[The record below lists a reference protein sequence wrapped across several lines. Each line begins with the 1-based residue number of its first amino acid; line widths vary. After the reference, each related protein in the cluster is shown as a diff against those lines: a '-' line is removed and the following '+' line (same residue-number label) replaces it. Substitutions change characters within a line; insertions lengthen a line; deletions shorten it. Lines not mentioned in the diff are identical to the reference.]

1 LEGEAKIHLSYFY
14 RGLARI
20 LKPGRVAM
28 VHVAQIPRMKRTGGR
43 GIFDFRGLNIRLSE
57 RAGLIFEYDWCVT
70 KNPQALRNGT
80 RVATPNGWSEIQS
93 LRVGDYVIGSDGS
106 PTEVLGVYPHE
117 VRPMYRVTFQD
128 GRYLDTDEKHLWT
141 VRNRRGDSR
150 DMTTGEM
157 MAEGLKTPSNS
168 YRFSIPMIS
177 NPVEY
182 QWNFDLPIDP
192 YTLGVLI
199 GDGSIVDRDVGLCTD
214 LEIIDSMPLPTGHS
228 VVIRPNKFRANGTV
242 ATAGIKGGKWHDNQI
257 LCSLRL
263 LGLQGKR
270 SYEKFI
276 PEQYMLA
283 SVDNRFSLLQGLLD
297 TDGTVK
303 KNGVVRY
310 STTSQKLCEDVRR
323 LVESLGGYCTV
334 KEYDEDF
341 RDHKL
346 FDMCVVIDTERCPF
360 RLKRK
365 AVRWKKKKRL
375 NNRNVVSIQ
384 RVGESECTCIEVAAN
399 DKLYVAE
406 GCIVTHNS
414 QAIRTKSHNLQF
426 AGLER
431 DRANARGALPDYL
444 LKFVA
449 DGENAVPINE
459 EGEVSRN
466 DWIQWAEGCWDWHT
480 IRETDTLNVSEGR
493 SENDTKHIC
502 PLQLPVIRRLIKLYS
517 NKGELVFSP
526 FTGIG
531 SEGFEAIKL
540 GRRFLG
546 CEIKK
551 EYIAAAKKNLERAT
565 NSSGSKS
572 IDLFE

>member
-1 LEGEAKIHLSYFY
+1 MSEASNWNIHEGDCIPYMMGVMEPKSVDMAVFSPPFPAVYSYTSQECDIGNSEDLEGEAKIHLSYFY

-43 GIFDFRGLNIRLSE
+43 GIFDFRGLNIRLAE

-93 LRVGDYVIGSDGS
+93 LRVGDHVIGSDGS
-106 PTEVLGVYPHE
+106 PTEVIGVYPHE

-141 VRNRRGDSR
+141 VQNHRGDSR

-157 MAEGLKTPSNS
+157 MAEGLTTPSNN
-168 YRFSIPMIS
+168 YRFRIPMIS

-182 QWNFDLPIDP
+182 KCNPVLPVDP
-192 YTLGVLI
+192 YTTGLF
-199 GDGSIVDRDVGLCTD
+199 VGA
-214 LEIIDSMPLPTGHS
+214 IS
-228 VVIRPNKFRANGTV
+228 NQ
-242 ATAGIKGGKWHDNQI
+242 HD
-257 LCSLRL
+257 
-263 LGLQGKR
+263 
-270 SYEKFI
+270 KFI
-276 PEQYMLA
+276 PQQYLFA
-283 SVDNRFSLLQGLLD
+283 SVENRFALLQGILD
-297 TDGTVK
+297 ACGGFDE
-303 KNGVVRY
+303 NGLVRY
-310 STTSQKLCEDVRR
+310 STTSPKLCEDVRR
-323 LVESLGGYCTV
+323 LVESLGGYCIV
-334 KEYDEDF
+334 NANDKDLNDQ
-341 RDHKL
+341 KL
-346 FDMCVVIDTERCPF
+346 FDMYVMVNSDQCPF

-365 AVRWKKKKRL
+365 ASRWKKKKRL
-375 NNRNVVSIQ
+375 NNRNIVSIQ
-384 RVGESECTCIEVAAN
+384 RVGESECTCIEVAAP